1 MKRTRM
7 MILFVSALS
16 LVLPSIAAAYP
27 NGTPMYV
34 TDAAPF
40 CASCHSAAK
49 AQYMP
54 ELPAEAARKETP
66 EFKHYALVKMP
77 AMPSPYAELTVAQK
91 ERLIK
96 NAQQIDSRSSVT
108 VSAPPKA
115 KSGQTITVTVKAA
128 GGNGPAIG
136 IMLVDGALRFQSSPI
151 SASGWMIVGEPEVR
165 GQGGKIQTEWLD
177 RRLKGL
183 SRAINYVNIE
193 GQAFDPSKEIYP
205 EATVV
210 YTLRA
215 PSQPGVYVIAAAFL
229 YGTENAESAGF
240 FQRPSG
246 RILFSEEVGV
256 KVE

>member
-1 MKRTRM
+1 MKRTRRT
-7 MILFVSALS
+7 ILSISALA
-16 LVLPSIAAAYP
+16 LILPAVAAAYP

-54 ELPAEAARKETP
+54 ELPAEAAQRETP
-66 EFKHYALVKMP
+66 EFKHYSLVKMP
-77 AMPSPYAELTVAQK
+77 TMPSPYAELSPAEK
-91 ERLIK
+91 EALIK
-96 NAQQIDSRSSVT
+96 RAKDIDSRASVS

-115 KSGQTITVTVKAA
+115 KAGQIITVSVKAA
-128 GGNGPAIG
+128 GGNGPVIG
-136 IMLVDGALRFQSSPI
+136 LMLVDGALRFQSSPI
-151 SASGWMIVGEPEVR
+151 SASGWTIVGEPEVR
-165 GQGGKIQTEWLD
+165 GQGGKAQTVWLD
-177 RRLKGL
+177 RRLKSL
-183 SRAINYVNIE
+183 SRGINYVNIE
-193 GQAFDPSKEIYP
+193 GQVFDPSKEIYP

-215 PSQPGVYVIAAAFL
+215 PVQPGVYVIAAAFL
-229 YGTENAESAGF
+229 YGTENAGSAGF

-246 RILFSEEVGV
+246 RILFSEETGV

>member
-1 MKRTRM
+1 MKRTNKLM
-7 MILFVSALS
+7 VFTGVLS
-16 LVLPSIAAAYP
+16 LLFPALAGAYP
-27 NGTPMYV
+27 NGTPMYA

-40 CASCHSAAK
+40 CASCHSSAK

-54 ELPAEAARKETP
+54 ELPAEAAQRETP
-66 EFKHYALVKMP
+66 EFKHYSLVRMP
-77 AMPSPYAELTVAQK
+77 TMPSPYAELTAEQK
-91 ERLIK
+91 ERLVK
-96 NAQQIDSRSSVT
+96 NAQQIDSRSSVSI
-108 VSAPPKA
+108 SAPAKA
-115 KSGQTITVTVKAA
+115 KAGQTITVTVRAA

-136 IMLVDGALRFQSSPI
+136 IMLVDKALRFQSRPV
-151 SASGWMIVGEPEVR
+151 SASGWTIVGEPEVR
-165 GQGGKIQTEWLD
+165 GQGGKTQTQWLD
-177 RRLKGL
+177 RRMKGL
-183 SRAINYVNIE
+183 SRGLNYVNVE

-215 PSQPGVYVIAAAFL
+215 PVQPGSYTIAAAFL

-246 RILFSEEVGV
+246 RILFSEEAGV